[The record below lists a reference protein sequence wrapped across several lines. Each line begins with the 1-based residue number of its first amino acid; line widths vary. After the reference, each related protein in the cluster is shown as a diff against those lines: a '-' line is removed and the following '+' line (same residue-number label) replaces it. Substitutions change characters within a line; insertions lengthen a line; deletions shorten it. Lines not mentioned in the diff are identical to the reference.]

1 MNENSEILN
10 YIPQRPP
17 FVMVDKILDVSE
29 LYTKS
34 SFTISP
40 TNVFCKNGIFYEAGL
55 IENIAQTAAAGAGFA
70 QVKDGGTPKIGV
82 IGAIKKLSISKRPL
96 DDDKLITTVNI
107 VSSFGNAL
115 IAEGQIEVQGT
126 IIASC
131 QVNIFIIDE
140 PKLLQ
145 Q

>member
-17 FVMVDKILDVSE
+17 FVMIDKILDVSE
-29 LYTKS
+29 SNTKS
-34 SFTISP
+34 SFKISSA
-40 TNVFCKNGIFYEAGL
+40 NIFCEAGIFYEGGL
-55 IENIAQTAAAGAGFA
+55 IENMAQTAAAGAGFS

-82 IGAIKKLSISKRPL
+82 IGAIKRLIISKRPHEG
-96 DDDKLITTVNI
+96 DELITTVNI

-140 PKLLQ
+140 PKLL
-145 Q
+145 